1 MLRGVVSSFVS
12 QGALRV
18 DQFGI
23 RAGVGFGIMAAFAV
37 LGMTAAPSVAQVPFE
52 TTIQK
57 PQANRAKVTPKR
69 TAPEQVDIDDPEA
82 MPDAPPPGEREEGDE
97 TEGQGDQTGTPQ
109 TLTERSMTPTAGDD
123 MRRPLSRIPV
133 DGAMEDGTPT
143 TPEVVDGLSD
153 LNRDARHPRDRD
165 AFEQPP
171 AGYDALAFQI
181 EQIDPL
187 NDRRTD
193 RLFRFEPY
201 DPRGIRI
208 GSFVLYPET
217 ELGVLSNN
225 NLYRSS
231 TPRADWSWD
240 ARGTA
245 RLVSD
250 WRTHAFELRA
260 TGRTSYYERFSTED
274 DRNLAIEARGRLDVT
289 KRTNLEGALSHT
301 IDKDVRALIDA
312 PTNAARRGDIT
323 TDRAALTANQQFGR
337 VTVQLR
343 GAYADVNFADVQAV
357 NGSLISNAAR
367 NYTQS
372 DAVARTSY
380 ALNRQAAVFA
390 EMALRERDY
399 TVAAGDGFLRS
410 STSDRY
416 RLGLTF
422 SPLGAFWRGEVSVGY
437 GTQTPKAA
445 GLPTMDGFLVDASL
459 AWKMSTITS
468 LLLTVRSDFYDTTAA
483 GSPGTLSREAGLELR
498 HAFHRNLIGTV
509 GAKYAVSPY
518 TGLSLEDKLFT
529 GEAGLDYY
537 LNGNTSIYGRYQHLE
552 FRSTDAT
559 RNYDADIVR
568 VGLRWRQ

>member
-1 MLRGVVSSFVS
+1 MDQFR
-12 QGALRV
+12 LRV
-18 DQFGI
+18 S
-23 RAGVGFGIMAAFAV
+23 VGFGIMAALAV
-37 LGMTAAPSVAQVPFE
+37 FGTTASPALAQVPFE

-57 PQANRAKVTPKR
+57 PQPSRAKVSPKR
-69 TAPEQVDIDDPEA
+69 AVPDTIEIDDPEA
-82 MPDAPPPGEREEGDE
+82 MPDGPPPGEREEGDDL
-97 TEGQGDQTGTPQ
+97 EGQGEQQSTAPQ
-109 TLTERSMTPTAGDD
+109 TLTERSMQPTAGDD
-123 MRRPLSRIPV
+123 LRRPLSRIPV
-133 DGAMEDGTPT
+133 DGPIEDGTPT

-153 LNRDARHPRDRD
+153 LNRDVRHPRDRD

-217 ELGVLSNN
+217 ELGILTNN

-231 TPRADWSWD
+231 TPRSDWSWD

-250 WRTHAFELRA
+250 WRAHALELRA
-260 TGRTSYYERFSTED
+260 TGRTSYYDRYSTED
-274 DRNLAIEARGRLDVT
+274 DRNVAIEARGRLDVT
-289 KRTNLEGALSHT
+289 RRTNLEGALSHT

-323 TDRAALTANQQFGR
+323 TDRAAMAVNQQFGR

-343 GAYADVNFADVQAV
+343 GAYSDVNFADVQAV

-380 ALNRQAAVFA
+380 ALNRHAAVFA
-390 EMALRERDY
+390 EMAYRERDY
-399 TVAAGDGFLRS
+399 NLAASDGFLRS
-410 STSDRY
+410 SNSDRY
-416 RLGLTF
+416 RMGLTL
-422 SPLGAFWRGEVSVGY
+422 SPLGAFWRGEISVGY
-437 GTQTPKAA
+437 GTQTPKVA
-445 GLPTMDGFLVDASL
+445 GLPTMEGFLIDANL
-459 AWKMSTITS
+459 AWKMTPITS
-468 LLLTVRSDFYDTTAA
+468 FLLTLRSDFYDTTAA
-483 GSPGTLSREAGLELR
+483 GSPGTLSREAGLEVR
-498 HAFHRNLIGTV
+498 HAFRKHLIGTV
-509 GAKYAVSPY
+509 GAKYAISPY
-518 TGLSLEDKLFT
+518 TGLTLEDKLFT

-537 LNGNTSIYGRYQHLE
+537 LNANASIYGRYQHLE

-559 RNYDADIVR
+559 RDYNADVVR
-568 VGLRWRQ
+568 IGLRLRQ